1 MSIVQDQPGVG
12 STDFT
17 QSENAVRIRAGSDPK
32 LGRIWTVTAVQ
43 VLPRPVS
50 EIFPFFADA
59 HNLER
64 LTPEFLNF
72 RVLTPKP
79 IDIRSGCIIDYT
91 LRVHRIPLRWKTE
104 ILDWDPPRSFVDNQN
119 KGPYTLWHHTHTFE
133 PINDGRATR
142 CIDTVRYRPKGWI
155 LAPLINRFFV
165 QKDVENIFKYRF
177 EKLSEIFPSL
187 ASQGSGN
194 SLSL

>member
-1 MSIVQDQPGVG
+1 MSIVQEQHAVG
-12 STDFT
+12 SDDLTMT
-17 QSENAVRIRAGSDPK
+17 GNAVRIRPDSDPE

-43 VLPRPVS
+43 VLPRPVD

-104 ILDWDPPRSFVDNQN
+104 ILDWDPPRSFVDNQA
-119 KGPYTLWHHTHTFE
+119 KGPYALWHHTHSFE
-133 PINDGRATR
+133 PINDGSATR
-142 CIDTVRYRPKGWI
+142 CTDTVRYRPKGWI
-155 LAPLINRFFV
+155 LAPLINRLFV
-165 QKDVENIFKYRF
+165 QKDVENIFRYRF
-177 EKLSEIFPSL
+177 EKLGEIFAPTD
-187 ASQGSGN
+187 
-194 SLSL
+194 